1 MDTVAGKRKSGGC
14 PRVRVKTALLVF
26 LLLPAVGF
34 CGCTNDDK
42 GLSGIRETR
51 SDDVITASEATSFS
65 SPVEPNSDCPEDED
79 EFGNETTPEGGDGYG
94 SISGMVRVRAQKV
107 MAVMRDALSG
117 VPEQIR
123 QLPLLLGY
131 FPGLKRTQEEIP
143 ESRQF
148 PCPLESGARSPKNPT
163 SVHRLRP
170 GDIRVVGAIGDSI
183 SAANGAMASS
193 EDGLG
198 LNFRGVSATGG
209 GQATWRQYLTLP
221 NILKVF
227 NPNLKG
233 FAKKSVRAPMDSVSS
248 LNLAQNGAL
257 DEELLGQAKLL
268 VRKIKADHSINFR
281 KDWKLVNVLIGGN
294 DICNEYCF
302 IESDKDSPEGHR
314 RQLELTLDFLKA
326 NLPRT
331 FINLI
336 HVPNIVHL
344 RNMKSIPVR
353 CYIRRMIFC
362 SCLFGGADKGKADSV
377 AKMVQGYWEME
388 RKVASLPKYETDEFA
403 VVLQPFF
410 DGLIP
415 PPLVETLFGTSPD
428 LSYFA
433 PDCFHFSQKGN
444 AHMANALWNNML
456 EPTGNK
462 STPVEHNLLSTFHCP
477 TKEAPYFFTRK
488 NSLNF
493 LRSGHQ

>member
-1 MDTVAGKRKSGGC
+1 MDTVEGRRNRKPGLAKM
-14 PRVRVKTALLVF
+14 VLMVF
-26 LLLPAVGF
+26 LLLPTVGF
-34 CGCTNDDK
+34 CRCPGDAK
-42 GLSGIRETR
+42 GLFSNR
-51 SDDVITASEATSFS
+51 DVRTGGSRDGSLPPAFPTPDS
-65 SPVEPNSDCPEDED
+65 SSVDCHDAEDES
-79 EFGNETTPEGGDGYG
+79 GNETTPEGRDGYG
-94 SISGMVRVRAQKV
+94 TIGGMVRVRAQKV
-107 MAVMRDALSG
+107 MAVMREALSG

-143 ESRQF
+143 ASRRF
-148 PCPLESGARSPKNPT
+148 PCPLESGAKSPTNPT

-170 GDIRVVGAIGDSI
+170 GDIRVIAAIGDSI
-183 SAANGAMASS
+183 STANGAMATS

-198 LNFRGVSATGG
+198 VNFRGVSATGG
-209 GQATWRQYLTLP
+209 GQGTWRQFLTLP

-227 NPNLKG
+227 NPQLTGYATKTVKTALDPGAN
-233 FAKKSVRAPMDSVSS
+233 

-257 DEELLGQAKLL
+257 DEDLFLQAKLL
-268 VRKIKADHSINFR
+268 VRKIKSDPSVDFR
-281 KDWKLVNVLIGGN
+281 KDWKLVNILIGGN

-302 IESDKDSPEGHR
+302 VDSDKDSPEGHR
-314 RQLELTLDFLKA
+314 RQLETTLDFLKA

-344 RNMKSIPVR
+344 RFMKNIPLR
-353 CYIRRMIFC
+353 CHIRRMIFC
-362 SCLFGGADKGKADSV
+362 SCLFGGSDKGKADSV
-377 AKMVQGYWEME
+377 EKMTEGYWETE

-410 DGLIP
+410 DGLRP
-415 PPLVETLFGTSPD
+415 PPLVETRFGISPD

-456 EPTGNK
+456 EPIGNK
-462 STPVEHNLLSTFHCP
+462 STPLEHNLLSTFHCP
-477 TKEAPYFFTRK
+477 TRNAPYFFTAR
-488 NSLNF
+488 NTFNF
-493 LRSGHQ
+493 LQSGHQ